1 MWKKIDKWNT
11 ENRIFSADDVV
22 IAGVSGGA
30 DSMCLLCVLD
40 YLKMQIGFD
49 LIVVHVNHGLRGEDA
64 NRDEAFV
71 KKVCEERN
79 LIFEAY
85 QVDVKQLAR
94 EAHLSEE
101 EAGRNA
107 RRNAFE
113 DVMERYHGTKIA
125 LAHHKNDNVETFFL
139 NLTRGSKLKGLGG
152 MPAVSGYYIRPLLGM
167 ERRQIEAFLDAEG
180 IPYCI
185 DTSNETDAYT
195 RNRIRRHVIPY
206 LEGEI
211 NSKTVEHIDQAMEY
225 FREVQE
231 YLEAQMAIIWEKV
244 VSADENG
251 IFVKNEIVKQPAL
264 MQKMIL
270 RKAITKVAAKEK
282 DISEIHVQSL
292 ADLFL
297 KQTGKRVD
305 LPYQVVA
312 TRTYDGVAIKCNL
325 EEAPDLSV
333 MELELENGVHQYKEF
348 TITTR
353 VFERDEETGELP
365 KKRFTKW
372 FDYDIIS
379 KSVCIRG
386 KMPGDRIVVTKDG
399 HSQKVKQF
407 MVNEKIPREIRDFI
421 PVITEDEQVLWIV
434 GYRQSKAY
442 QVTPQ
447 TKRILEI
454 KIDGGNEDGR

>member
-1 MWKKIDKWNT
+1 
-11 ENRIFSADDVV
+11 
-22 IAGVSGGA
+22 
-30 DSMCLLCVLD
+30 
-40 YLKMQIGFD
+40 
-49 LIVVHVNHGLRGEDA
+49 
-64 NRDEAFV
+64 
-71 KKVCEERN
+71 
-79 LIFEAY
+79 
-85 QVDVKQLAR
+85 
-94 EAHLSEE
+94 
-101 EAGRNA
+101 
-107 RRNAFE
+107 
-113 DVMERYHGTKIA
+113 
-125 LAHHKNDNVETFFL
+125 
-139 NLTRGSKLKGLGG
+139 
-152 MPAVSGYYIRPLLGM
+152 
-167 ERRQIEAFLDAEG
+167 
-180 IPYCI
+180 
-185 DTSNETDAYT
+185 
-195 RNRIRRHVIPY
+195 
-206 LEGEI
+206 
-211 NSKTVEHIDQAMEY
+211 
-225 FREVQE
+225 
-231 YLEAQMAIIWEKV
+231 
-244 VSADENG
+244 
-251 IFVKNEIVKQPAL
+251 
-264 MQKMIL
+264 MIL

-386 KMPGDRIVVTKDG
+386 KMPGDRIVVTEDG